1 MKDASHLGFPFSLPF
16 EGLPSGLLCQSIAP
30 TCLDISFLFCFQ
42 QSRQFLG
49 SHLDD
54 DRHSLYSNASSVS
67 SFSGKESSSKS
78 SAKVSARKRVQG
90 KLVIHPLALEILRKK
105 KHICESDT
113 QLGSVRV
120 IYCQISTAEGHVQQV
135 SSETSN
141 LNFSH
146 SHSTSVVRRSYQMS
160 SQRLTSARVACFH
173 CPIPIAEAPYPHP
186 HHTPS
191 SSQG

>member
-1 MKDASHLGFPFSLPF
+1 MKVSGNCKLSCVCISCVHSTFASSLCVWQVFKGEGRGGEGKGGLGTQEL

-30 TCLDISFLFCFQ
+30 ACLDISFLFCFQ

-90 KLVIHPLALEILRKK
+90 KLVIYPLALEILRQK

-135 SSETSN
+135 SSET
-141 LNFSH
+141 
-146 SHSTSVVRRSYQMS
+146 
-160 SQRLTSARVACFH
+160 
-173 CPIPIAEAPYPHP
+173 
-186 HHTPS
+186 
-191 SSQG
+191 